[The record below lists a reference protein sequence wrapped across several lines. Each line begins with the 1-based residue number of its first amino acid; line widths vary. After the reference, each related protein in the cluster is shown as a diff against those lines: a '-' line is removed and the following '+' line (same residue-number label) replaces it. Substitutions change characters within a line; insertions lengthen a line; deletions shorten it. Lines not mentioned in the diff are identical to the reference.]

1 MTRAYL
7 ESTITI
13 SLESRKF
20 LLVHLDLD
28 SLILPQPL
36 DLIQYFRVA
45 KNVDCPSQFQ
55 RSHGEQNGRL
65 GLTRSP
71 RKCRQTSS

>member
-36 DLIQYFRVA
+36 NLVQYFGVA
-45 KNVDCPSQFQ
+45 VDRRISSQFQ
-55 RSHGEQNGRL
+55 GSYGE
-65 GLTRSP
+65 
-71 RKCRQTSS
+71 

>member
-7 ESTITI
+7 ECTITI

-36 DLIQYFRVA
+36 DLIQYFGVAVDRRVS
-45 KNVDCPSQFQ
+45 SQFQ
-55 RSHGEQNGRL
+55 GSYGE
-65 GLTRSP
+65 
-71 RKCRQTSS
+71 